1 MSGLGPENKAEEEDE
16 DVSRWERMYREGA
29 AAAREENARME
40 RLNSQR
46 SEIRIISFDLDN
58 TVWKTDGCINAANDA
73 LATFLTEH
81 DIQQPTRVEVI
92 MKELF
97 QTDKARYSPVLG
109 VNATH
114 ATLLTLLRT
123 DAIQKVLEVSNG
135 YSSEDAEA
143 FAQRAFDVWSTA
155 RHDAIPHNLASNV
168 IECLES
174 LSTLQTSEGHPIL
187 IGAITDGNSDPRR
200 VGILEKYFDFCV
212 NAEGVGVSKPDKRVY
227 LEAVRQVQS
236 KGLVDNLIDVTEDN
250 PEVGPYWVHIGDD
263 FVKDIVAAK
272 DLRMRTI
279 WATQLV
285 QDKQLPRA
293 ASAIP
298 PPPPPKTAS
307 GDEDNNNMKEFMERI
322 SEKSIVEMSIG
333 ADDYLADSLTAEFVD
348 AVTTQFHHVADVILG
363 WHAEGLS
370 SLQDNAGVE
379 VLSLTE
385 TTGLEHLQ
393 ANGVISVIMPEPEEL
408 LGTDPKTG
416 EKIIPRAFR
425 ISREDCSCD
434 VVAPMQDRETRT
446 MREVM
451 GVAQLDK
458 ASGVFAFSPQDAE
471 GVRVGTRVLMIK
483 IGGTGLVFSREMFA
497 KMTIQEVLSFTD
509 ENPVT
514 VSMYIKE
521 ASSAPS
527 FDLF

>member
-1 MSGLGPENKAEEEDE
+1 LGSETKAAAEDD

-29 AAAREENARME
+29 AATREENARME

-73 LATFLTEH
+73 LASFLTEH
-81 DIQQPTRVEVI
+81 DIQQPTRVEVL

-109 VNATH
+109 VNASH

-135 YSSEDAEA
+135 YSTKDAEV

-174 LSTLQTSEGHPIL
+174 LSALTTSEGHPVL

-200 VGILEKYFDFCV
+200 VAILEKYFDFCV
-212 NAEGVGVSKPDKRVY
+212 NAEQVGVSKPDKRVY

-236 KGLVDNLIDVTEDN
+236 KGLVNNLIDATEDN
-250 PEVGPYWVHIGDD
+250 TEVGPYWVHIGDD

-285 QDKQLPRA
+285 QDKQLPLV
-293 ASAIP
+293 ASAN
-298 PPPPPKTAS
+298 PPPPKTAS
-307 GDEDNNNMKEFMERI
+307 GDDDNNNMKEFMERI

-370 SLQDNAGVE
+370 SSQDEGTTRNVGVD
-379 VLSLTE
+379 VLSNSE
-385 TTGLEHLQ
+385 TAGLEDLQ
-393 ANGVISVIMPEPEEL
+393 ANGVISVIMPEPEEV

-425 ISREDCSCD
+425 ISREDCSCA
-434 VVAPMQDRETRT
+434 VVAPLQDRETRT

-458 ASGVFAFSPQDAE
+458 ASGVFAFSPEDAE

-483 IGGTGLVFSREMFA
+483 IGGTGLEFSREMFA

-514 VSMYIKE
+514 VSMYIKD